1 VGVFVGREA
10 ELRTLVDS
18 ATAGHAGPAAV
29 LVLGEPGSGKSRLL
43 EEASNRL
50 ARSLSA
56 LDRRRPDRESDR
68 AGPAWRG
75 VRHADVR
82 PAPPRLDFT
91 DRERFDTLAPA
102 MGQTFLIGDGKGR
115 RFVVPANATRL
126 YVGFAD
132 AAGYQGRPGW
142 YANNAGHL
150 NVVATGVVE
159 GPGLALDQTPP
170 QLVGAQNR
178 TATVP
183 RGKRNARVRFRVHA
197 HLGYG
202 LQGRAHSSDV
212 LGRGPERQH
221 TPSEVPGHSQ
231 TSSSLT
237 EKVKGRMGSVA

>member
-29 LVLGEPGSGKSRLL
+29 LVLGEPGGGKSRLL

-132 AAGYQGRPGW
+132 AAGYQGPSR
-142 YANNAGHL
+142 
-150 NVVATGVVE
+150 
-159 GPGLALDQTPP
+159 
-170 QLVGAQNR
+170 LV
-178 TATVP
+178 
-183 RGKRNARVRFRVHA
+183 
-197 HLGYG
+197 
-202 LQGRAHSSDV
+202 
-212 LGRGPERQH
+212 RQ
-221 TPSEVPGHSQ
+221 
-231 TSSSLT
+231 
-237 EKVKGRMGSVA
+237 